1 MREKTF
7 NSRLAQELCKWVE
20 FLGRG
25 EEFHLAVFR
34 AYFVDGLNIA
44 KVSVL
49 AGLLE
54 TMKLDATEAER
65 ILAEG
70 TFAQQVDSDWEYSRA
85 NGVTAVPTFMA
96 DSRTVVGAQ
105 PYETLEKLVLAA
117 GASRT
122 G

>member
-1 MREKTF
+1 MRDKTF
-7 NSRLAQELCKWVE
+7 NSRRAQELGKWAE

-34 AYFVDGLNIA
+34 AYFADGSNIA

-49 AGLLE
+49 AELLE
-54 TMKLDATEAER
+54 TINLDATEAER
-65 ILAEG
+65 ILAQG
-70 TFAQQVDSDWEYSRA
+70 TFKQQVDSDWEYSRA
-85 NGVTAVPTFMA
+85 NGVTAVPTFRA

-105 PYETLEKLVLAA
+105 PYEALEKLVLTA

>member
-1 MREKTF
+1 M
-7 NSRLAQELCKWVE
+7 
-20 FLGRG
+20 
-25 EEFHLAVFR
+25 AVFR
-34 AYFVDGLNIA
+34 AYFVDGFNIA

-54 TMKLDATEAER
+54 TLNLDEAEAER
-65 ILAEG
+65 ILAQG
-70 TFAQQVDSDWEYSRA
+70 TFKHQVDSDWEYSRV
-85 NGVTAVPTFMA
+85 NGITAVPTFMA

-105 PYETLEKLVLAA
+105 PYEALERLVLSA